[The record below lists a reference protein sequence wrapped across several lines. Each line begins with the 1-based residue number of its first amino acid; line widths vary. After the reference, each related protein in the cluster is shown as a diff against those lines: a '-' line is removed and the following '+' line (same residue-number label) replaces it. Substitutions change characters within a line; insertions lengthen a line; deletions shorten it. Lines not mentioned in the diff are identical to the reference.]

1 MATRNNLSHASKT
14 REKIQTTMLIK
25 RLMQHALEDLDLSAS
40 QVKAIEILLR
50 KTLPDLKQ
58 VEITGEDGGAIKTDN
73 LFRIE
78 VISADADNQDS

>member
-1 MATRNNLSHASKT
+1 MAIRKKLSHNART
-14 REKIQTTMLIK
+14 REKIQTTQLIN
-25 RLMQHALEDLDLSAS
+25 RLTQHALNDLELSTS

-58 VEITGEDGGAIKTDN
+58 VEITGEDGSAIKTDN

-78 VISADADNQDS
+78 VISADADN